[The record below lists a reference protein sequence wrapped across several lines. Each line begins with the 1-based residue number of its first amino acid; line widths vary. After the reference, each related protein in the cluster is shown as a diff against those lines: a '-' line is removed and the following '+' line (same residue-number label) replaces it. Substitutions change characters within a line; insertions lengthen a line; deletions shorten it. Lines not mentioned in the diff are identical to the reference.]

1 MHEANA
7 MLMIAMAAKNLI
19 AFFMVILFGSCFYF
33 TELIAKPVTKVGVL
47 YAGIEANFV
56 SGVFRL
62 DFEKG
67 TCAGYR
73 ILIKNIR
80 L

>member
-7 MLMIAMAAKNLI
+7 MLMIAIVVKNLI

-33 TELIAKPVTKVGVL
+33 TELIAKPGTKVGVC
-47 YAGIEANFV
+47 IPPFEANFV